1 VKVALETPVF
11 VRPLLP
17 GCTNFTQPIAPNLP
31 SGIEG
36 SFLARC
42 QRADRNS
49 RGPATMYFDHRSKP
63 ATGVDAAATYP
74 DARR

>member
-1 VKVALETPVF
+1 MKVALETPVF
-11 VRPLLP
+11 ERPLLP
-17 GCTNFTQPIAPNLP
+17 GCIIFTQPIAPDLP
-31 SGIEG
+31 SGIGG
-36 SFLARC
+36 SSLAQW

-49 RGPATMYFDHRSKP
+49 RAPATMYFDHRSKP